1 MSPPEDPPTQ
11 SSSALIR
18 SELELIRRVTDQ
30 VVRSGDFRVALD
42 TLVEGAS
49 RILGVERAS
58 ILLLHPESGCLHIE
72 AARGLKP
79 EIVENTRVRPG
90 EGIAGWVVE
99 TGKPLVISDVR
110 EFEMWRKSTGTRQ
123 QKDYHDYSALS
134 VPLYFDGRTQGVMNF
149 NHKLDGSPFNESDL
163 EVALVAV
170 QQAAVALFAAKLHE
184 EVMKKKVWEGELEAA
199 RKIQQ
204 RLFPQNPPNLPGC
217 EIAARCRMCHH
228 VGGDYFDFELVD
240 DNWLVVCI
248 GDVSG
253 HGLGSAILASSVRA
267 WMRTALRRRIPIE
280 TVLEM
285 VNDLFIEDAEPGMF
299 MTALLGVIDSCN
311 HRFRYTCAGHL
322 MPMVIQGDQPLD
334 LPLWGTNL
342 PLGVDP
348 GVAFQA
354 EEVLQLAPGDIL
366 CLMTDGLIE
375 GENFSGECFGI
386 ERFQQALVT
395 HREKPVE
402 AIVEA
407 LFQEISTFCQ
417 GDDQAQDDCTLI
429 VMKFV

>member
-1 MSPPEDPPTQ
+1 M
-11 SSSALIR
+11 IR
-18 SELELIRRVTDQ
+18 LVTDQ

-49 RILGVERAS
+49 RLLGVERAS
-58 ILLLHPESGCLHIE
+58 ILLMDEESGTLQIE
-72 AARGLKP
+72 AARGINP
-79 EIVENTRVRPG
+79 EIVKNARVLPG

-99 TGKPLVISDVR
+99 TGQPLVISDVR
-110 EFEMWRKSTGTRQ
+110 EFEMWQSKTGTNQ
-123 QKDYHDYSALS
+123 HKDYQDYSALS

-149 NHKLDGSPFNESDL
+149 NHKLDGSPFDESDL

-204 RLFPQNPPNLPGC
+204 RLFPQNLPDLPGC
-217 EIAARCRMCHH
+217 DIAARCRMCHH
-228 VGGDYFDFELVD
+228 VGGDYFDFELED
-240 DNWLVVCI
+240 ENRMAVCI

-267 WMRTALRRRIPIE
+267 WTRTALRRNIPVEI
-280 TVLEM
+280 VLEM

-299 MTALLGVIDSCN
+299 MTALLGVVDKN
-311 HRFRYTCAGHL
+311 NYRFRFSCAGHL
-322 MPMVIQGDQPLD
+322 MPMVIHDGQPLE
-334 LPLWGTNL
+334 LPPWGANL
-342 PLGVDP
+342 PLGVDL
-348 GVAFQA
+348 GVEFKA

-375 GENFSGECFGI
+375 AENKEGECFGF
-386 ERFQQALVT
+386 ERFQRTLVEQG
-395 HREKPVE
+395 RKSAKE
-402 AIVEA
+402 IVAA
-407 LFQEISTFCQ
+407 LFREVSTFCQ
-417 GDDQAQDDCTLI
+417 NEDPAQDDCTVI
-429 VMKFV
+429 VMKFS